1 MLTLIE
7 INKRINLVDN
17 ISNKLEKLEYY
28 CIIGKDLLDEENK
41 NAANYINNEIV
52 KIEENYKLINNLKSL
67 LD

>member
-17 ISNKLEKLEYY
+17 ISNKQERLKYY
-28 CIIGKDLLDEENK
+28 CIIGKDLLDQDNRNIK
-41 NAANYINNEIV
+41 NYINTQILQ
-52 KIEENYKLINNLKSL
+52 IEENYKRINNLKSL